1 MEKGQTIHNF
11 IIDSIRP
18 VEEIKAEAWQLTH
31 LKTKAKVLWLKR
43 ADENKTFA
51 IGFQTIPSD
60 DTGVFHILEHSV
72 LNGSQKYPVKEPFV
86 DLLKGSLNTFL
97 NAMTWPDKTMYPVSS
112 RYNKDF
118 INLMRVYLDAVFAP
132 LCISRENIFR
142 QEGWHYELKNEQDD
156 PLIKGV
162 VYNEMKGAY
171 SSPERLASQELMGQL
186 FADCS
191 YGFSSGGDPK
201 KIPELTYEKFVENYH
216 RFYNAT
222 NATIILDGDLD
233 LEEILGIIDD
243 EYLSQRQYTPR
254 DTFLVKQPPVRKP
267 LKKVEFDATTLKDKT
282 IIDYGYVV
290 GDFDDYEKNAAFA
303 LIASVLADENQS
315 VLKQAVLQSGLA
327 QDISMSIDNET
338 YQPYVEIMV
347 NNTNPENE
355 EKLTALIRETLEK
368 VVREGLNRQEMTAI
382 LNNME
387 FKARERDFGSAP
399 KGLVYAMQAAANWM
413 YGGDPL
419 DGITVEAVYR
429 SLKEKLQTSYYED
442 LIRDYLLNSEH
453 CSAVMAVPVIGLE
466 SRAQQAMAEKMKAYK
481 ASLSPAQVSELV
493 EWNRQF
499 EQWQTSTDTPEEK
512 ATLPSL
518 ELSDISEEPLKIEY
532 RTYDAEGVKVIEYD
546 NSTEGIQYC
555 TLYFD
560 LKDLSL
566 EELQQANMLTALLSH
581 LASQDHDTNELNRLI
596 KNYMGSLSFSV
607 NVFDDYLTE
616 DYQTKMCVSFSCL
629 KENAA
634 NAWQLVNEILY
645 RTLFTNRQEMLDLIR
660 QGKNELEMAFTGA
673 GHALGIMR
681 ALSSCDERSTCRE
694 YLAGYQFYRHV
705 KEVSEDLKEE
715 YVSELEK
722 LYRRLFTRER
732 LTVSLMS
739 EGDHQLLS
747 LILKDVPDGHQVLT
761 KAQRPLLTDKAEA
774 IEIAAQISY
783 ACQAVKAGQDFSKV
797 NGKMMLVR
805 KLLSMD
811 YLWTN
816 IRAMGGAYGCGFA
829 PRGNNFVYYSYRD
842 PNPANSLKVYDST
855 HEYLAQLCQNEEDLH
870 NYIIGTIGDSE
881 PLLSNRTLMNTGD
894 GMYFS
899 GITYQQRKEN
909 RRQILT
915 MSTEELKDLLPL
927 FAFDPQ
933 NVRVCVVGGKEAIEQ
948 CGEKIESVLK
958 L

>member
-31 LKTKAKVLWLKR
+31 IKTKARVLWLKR
-43 ADENKTFA
+43 ADENKTFS

-72 LNGSQKYPVKEPFV
+72 LNGSDKYPVKEPFV

-112 RYNKDF
+112 RNNKDF

-132 LCISRENIFR
+132 LCISRENVFR

-171 SSPERLASQELMGQL
+171 STPERLASQELMGQL
-186 FADCS
+186 FADNS

-201 KIPELTYEKFVENYH
+201 KIPELTYEKFIENYH
-216 RFYNAT
+216 KFYNAT
-222 NATIILDGDLD
+222 NAIIILDGDLD

-243 EYLSQRQYTPR
+243 EYLSRKEYTPR
-254 DTFLVKQPPVRKP
+254 ETFLVKQPPVRKP
-267 LKKVEFDATTLKDKT
+267 LKKVEFDATSLKDKT

-303 LIASVLADENQS
+303 LISSVLTDENQS

-338 YQPYVEIMV
+338 YQPYVEILV

-368 VVREGLNRQEMTAI
+368 VVREGLNREEMTAI

-387 FKARERDFGSAP
+387 FKAKERDFGSMP

-429 SLKEKLQTSYYED
+429 SLKEKLQTSYFED
-442 LIRDYLLNSEH
+442 LIERYLLNSEH
-453 CSAVMAVPVIGLE
+453 CAAVMAVPVIGLE

-481 ASLSPAQVSELV
+481 ASLSPEKISELV
-493 EWNRQF
+493 KWNQQF
-499 EQWQTSTDTPEEK
+499 EQWQMSVDTPEQK
-512 ATLPSL
+512 ATLPTL
-518 ELSDISEEPLKIEY
+518 DLSDISEEPLKVEY
-532 RTYDAEGVKVIEYD
+532 RTHDTEGVKVIEYD

-566 EELQQANMLTALLSH
+566 DELQKANMLVGLLSH
-581 LASQDHDTNELNRLI
+581 LDTRDHEAVRLNQLT
-596 KNYMGSLSFSV
+596 KNYLGSLSFSI
-607 NVFDDYLTE
+607 NVFDDYQTE

-629 KENAA
+629 KENTEK
-634 NAWQLVNEILY
+634 AWQLVSEIMY

-673 GHALGIMR
+673 GHALGTLRVM
-681 ALSSCDERSTCRE
+681 ASCDERSTCRE
-694 YLAGYQFYRHV
+694 YISGYQFYRY
-705 KEVSEDLKEE
+705 LKDVAENLTDQW
-715 YVSELEK
+715 VSELEDI
-722 LYRRLFTRER
+722 YRRLFTRQR

-747 LILKDVPDGHQVLT
+747 LILKDVPQGHEELT

-783 ACQAVKAGQDFSKV
+783 ACQAVRPEKDLSPIV
-797 NGKMMLVR
+797 GKLMLVR
-805 KLLSMD
+805 KILSMD

-829 PRGNNFVYYSYRD
+829 SRGNNFVYYSYRD
-842 PNPANSLKVYDST
+842 PNPANSLKVYGNT
-855 HEYLAQLCQNEEDLH
+855 HEYLSQLCQNEEDLH

-881 PLLSNRTLMNTGD
+881 PLLSNRALMATGD
-894 GMYFS
+894 SQYFS
-899 GITYQQRKEN
+899 GITYQIRKEN
-909 RRQILT
+909 RHQILT
-915 MSTEELKDLLPL
+915 MNTEEVRKLLPL
-927 FAFDPQ
+927 FDFDPQ
-933 NVRVCVVGGKEAIEQ
+933 SVRVCVVGGKEAIEQ
-948 CGEKIESVLK
+948 CGEKVQSVLK

>member
-1 MEKGQTIHNF
+1 MEKGQTIHGF
-11 IIDSIRP
+11 IIESIRP

-31 LKTKAKVLWLKR
+31 EKTGARVLWLKR
-43 ADENKTFA
+43 ADENKTFS

-72 LNGSQKYPVKEPFV
+72 LNGSDKYPVKEPFV
-86 DLLKGSLNTFL
+86 DLLKGSLNTSL

-112 RYNKDF
+112 RNNKDF

-186 FADCS
+186 FADNS

-201 KIPELTYEKFVENYH
+201 KIPELTYEKFIENYH
-216 RFYNAT
+216 KFYNAT
-222 NATIILDGDLD
+222 NAVIILDGDLD
-233 LEEILGIIDD
+233 LEETLGVIDE
-243 EYLSQRQYTPR
+243 EYLAQREYTPR
-254 DTFLVKQPPVRKP
+254 ETFLKKQPPLRKE
-267 LKKVEFDATTLKDKT
+267 LKKVEFDATSLKDKT

-290 GDFDDYEKNAAFA
+290 GDFDDYEKSAAFA
-303 LIASVLADENQS
+303 LIASVLTDENQS

-327 QDISMSIDNET
+327 QDISMTIDNET

-355 EKLTALIRETLEK
+355 GKLTALIRETLEK
-368 VVREGLNRQEMTAI
+368 VVREGLNREEMAAI

-387 FKARERDFGSAP
+387 FKARERDFGSTP

-419 DGITVEAVYR
+419 DGITVEAIYR
-429 SLKEKLQTSYYED
+429 SLREKLQTSYFEE
-442 LIRDYLLNSEH
+442 LIERYLLNSEH
-453 CSAVMAVPVIGLE
+453 CAAVMAVPVIGLE

-481 ASLSPAQVSELV
+481 ASLSKEQVGELV
-493 EWNRQF
+493 KWNQQF
-499 EQWQTSTDTPEEK
+499 EQWQMSVDTPEEK

-518 ELSDISEEPLKIEY
+518 DLRDISEEPLKLEY
-532 RTYDAEGVKVIEYD
+532 RTYDSDGVPVIEYD
-546 NSTEGIQYC
+546 DSTEGIQYC

-560 LKDLSL
+560 LKDLAL
-566 EELQQANMLTALLSH
+566 PQLQEANMLVGLLSH
-581 LASQDHDTNELNRLI
+581 LDTENHEAVQLNQLT
-596 KNYMGSLSFSV
+596 KKYLGSLSFAV
-607 NVFDDYLTE
+607 NVFDDYHTE
-616 DYQTKMCVSFSCL
+616 DYQTKMCVSFSFL
-629 KENAA
+629 KENAEK
-634 NAWQLVNEILY
+634 AWQLVSEIMY
-645 RTLFTNRQEMLDLIR
+645 RTLFNNRQEMLDLLR

-673 GHALGIMR
+673 GHTMGILR
-681 ALSSCDERSTCRE
+681 ALASCDERSTVRE
-694 YLAGYQFYRHV
+694 YISGYQFYNHV
-705 KEVSEDLKEE
+705 KEVSENLSDQW
-715 YVSELEK
+715 VSELED

-747 LILKDVPDGHQVLT
+747 LIMKDVPEGQQSLI
-761 KAQRPLLTDKAEA
+761 KPQRPLLTEKAEA

-783 ACQAVKAGQDFSKV
+783 ACQAVRSGKDLSLIAGKL
-797 NGKMMLVR
+797 MLIR
-805 KLLSMD
+805 KILSMD

-842 PNPANSLKVYDST
+842 PNPSNSLKVYGNT
-855 HEYLAQLCQNEEDLH
+855 HEYLRQLCQNEEDLH

-881 PLLSNRTLMNTGD
+881 PLLSNRALMATGD

-899 GITYQQRKEN
+899 GITYQLRKEN

-915 MSTEELKDLLPL
+915 MNTEEVKKLLPL
-927 FAFDPQ
+927 FDFDPQ

-948 CGEKIESVLK
+948 CGEKVRSVLK